1 MATVTDYQRLRMDL
15 GLQPD
20 DESQIDNDQ
29 AELLFV
35 RAGETYTDAASA
47 ATYTRVLAIRGLLVQ
62 AANEVDYTQNESS
75 EKASQRFAHLSK
87 LLDLWRGELAAV
99 VGAAAG
105 SSARF
110 GKTTRRPARVKEYP
124 GSWGW

>member
-1 MATVTDYQRLRMDL
+1 MAETVDYQRLRMDL
-15 GLQPD
+15 GLQPN
-20 DESQIDNDQ
+20 DESQLDNGQ

-35 RAGETYTDAASA
+35 RAGEAYTDSASIAA
-47 ATYTRVLAIRGLLVQ
+47 YTRVLAIRGLLIQ

-87 LLDLWRGELAAV
+87 LLDLWRKELDVV
-99 VGAAAG
+99 VGAALG

-110 GKTTRRPARVKEYP
+110 GRTTRRPARVKEYP
-124 GSWGW
+124 NGGW